1 MAEPVPVLTSSED
14 ESVDEAAT
22 DSDVGEMDATSE
34 YGSGGQQHASDPSE
48 EEGSGGSDKSWEEEE
63 DGDNGE
69 DGEGGEVMRDAFAT
83 EDSDALREEGS
94 ALFKEKKVK
103 IFFDKFC
110 TNDFKLKNTFSTK
123 RLLMHTRL
131 LQRLVRDAKLVSTVV
146 GRA

>member
-14 ESVDEAAT
+14 ESVDEGAT

-83 EDSDALREEGS
+83 EDSDALREEGN
-94 ALFKEKKVK
+94 ALFKENKVE
-103 IFFDKFC
+103 IFL
-110 TNDFKLKNTFSTK
+110 DFAPK
-123 RLLMHTRL
+123 
-131 LQRLVRDAKLVSTVV
+131 
-146 GRA
+146 